1 MEKAIIKLVDN
12 WDWSIYAIMIVN
24 YDPKAIKYSELVCE
38 IQNTIDDIKEKHL
51 DDYTYD
57 AISNALTSKFE
68 CEIYEIS
75 DMSTVE
81 Y

>member
-1 MEKAIIKLVDN
+1 MEKVIIKLVDN
-12 WDWSIYAIMIVN
+12 WDWSICAIMIVN
-24 YDPKAIKYSELVCE
+24 YDSKAIKYSELVCE
-38 IQNTIDDIKEKHL
+38 IQNTIDDIKEKYL

-57 AISNALTSKFE
+57 YIYNALTSKFD

>member
-1 MEKAIIKLVDN
+1 MEKAIIKLMDN
-12 WDWSIYAIMIVN
+12 YDWSIYAIIVIKYN
-24 YDPKAIKYSELVCE
+24 PKALKYDELICE
-38 IQNTIDDIKEKHL
+38 IQNTIDDVREKYP

-57 AISNALTSKFE
+57 DINDALTSKFD

-75 DMSTVE
+75 DMTYVE